1 MYVYVCM
8 YVCMYIYAHIHTC
21 MHACMHAYIQ
31 TYRHIYTQIYVC
43 ASALMLLS
51 CMDFCP
57 AIFVFS
63 RSRLKNSCVRSRR
76 FQTSDV
82 GFGIPIQRCKSSRRA
97 GGGEGAGVAGWG
109 WRTSRRDG
117 NGHLGRRVFGIDISG
132 KQTPS
137 ATTSGRICG
146 RGREGVDIGRNPSL
160 QTSAWGW
167 ASLIA

>member
-97 GGGEGAGVAGWG
+97 GGGGRCGCCGLGVA
-109 WRTSRRDG
+109 D
-117 NGHLGRRVFGIDISG
+117 FP
-132 KQTPS
+132 K
-137 ATTSGRICG
+137 
-146 RGREGVDIGRNPSL
+146 GRERAFGQEGFRNRHLRKADTISHHFR
-160 QTSAWGW
+160 
-167 ASLIA
+167 